1 LLSFDID
8 AALVYDCGAGLN
20 MRTQR
25 SYRLLGEQWSVTEL
39 TDYVRQ
45 LLEMDRQLH
54 DVAVDGELSNLSRPR
69 SGHMYFSLKD
79 GQATLQCVMWRSE
92 VARLVFLPQDGDR
105 VVAYGNVS
113 VYAAGGRYQLYVTS
127 LQSAGVGELLAQ
139 WDKLKQEL
147 ASEGLFEQKRKQQLP
162 AHPGRIVLVTSPTGA
177 ACQDM
182 RRVLARRWPL
192 AQVELVGTSVQG
204 SGAPEEIKAA
214 LQAADRLQPDV
225 ILLGRGGGAVEDLS
239 AFNSEAV
246 VRAIV
251 ATAVPLVTGI
261 GHETDSTLAD
271 LAADLR
277 APTPSAAAEM
287 ATPDQREL
295 RQELDRQSQRL
306 ADSLALQIQYCH
318 AALIELDGRLRS
330 LSPRAQ
336 MQSVR
341 QHLYYLNRQMFSGA
355 RNSLRLR
362 RRDVLR
368 LVQAL
373 CSLGPETTLA
383 RGYAIVTQ
391 AERAEIVSRAHA
403 LSVGE
408 SLDVRLAE
416 GGFSAKVAG
425 IHPVE

>member
-1 LLSFDID
+1 
-8 AALVYDCGAGLN
+8 
-20 MRTQR
+20 MRTQL

-39 TDYVRQ
+39 THYLRHLFDN
-45 LLEMDRQLH
+45 DRQLH
-54 DVAVDGELSNLSRPR
+54 DVAVAGELSNVSRPR

-79 GQATLQCVMWRSE
+79 GQATLRCVMWSSE
-92 VARLVFLPQDGDR
+92 VARLVSLPQDGDR

-113 VYAAGGRYQLYVTS
+113 VYEAGGCYQLYVTT
-127 LQSAGVGELLAQ
+127 LQSAGLGELLAQ
-139 WDKLKQEL
+139 WDKLKQAL
-147 ASEGLFEQKRKQQLP
+147 ASEGLFEQERKQPLP
-162 AHPGRIVLVTSPTGA
+162 AHPDRIVLVTSPTGA

-204 SGAPEEIKAA
+204 SGAPEEIEAA

-225 ILLGRGGGAVEDLS
+225 ILLGRGGGAVEDLW
-239 AFNSEAV
+239 AFNSEVV

-251 ATAVPLVTGI
+251 ATAAPLVTGI
-261 GHETDSTLAD
+261 GHETDRTLAD
-271 LAADLR
+271 DVADLR

-306 ADSLALQIQYCH
+306 GDSVALQIQSCR
-318 AALIELDGRLRS
+318 AALLGLDGRLRG
-330 LSPRAQ
+330 LSPCAQ
-336 MQSVR
+336 LQSVR
-341 QHLYYLNRQMFSGA
+341 QHLHYLNRQTLTAA
-355 RNSLRLR
+355 RNLLLLR

-368 LVQAL
+368 LGQAL
-373 CSLGPETTLA
+373 TSLGPETTLA
-383 RGYAIVTQ
+383 RGYAIVTR
-391 AERAEIVSRAHA
+391 AETAEIVHRARA

-408 SLDVRLAE
+408 SLDVRLAA

-425 IHPVE
+425 IHPAE